1 MKRGKL
7 KILLSFFL
15 LLVGCAGLYA
25 QSFTASASKQTVG
38 VGEQF
43 EISYSINTNASGFT
57 PPAFTGFDVYSG
69 PNETTSVEFINGSSS
84 QSLTFSYIL
93 AAKQE
98 GTYTLSSASIH
109 TGGKTLASNS
119 ITIKVVKGAPAQS
132 NNTQARSNPNSAQ
145 GAIPNADLK
154 KNLFVRIIPSKSKV
168 YQGEEILLTIK
179 IYFRLNLSNVDN
191 ATFPEYNGFYST
203 DVGTKNAPVVPTREN
218 YNGVPFMVANLK
230 QAIVIPE
237 RSGNLKIDQASV
249 DCIVAERM
257 KSNNIFDDFFGGS
270 YKNVKYT
277 IKSEP
282 IAIEVMPLP
291 PTKTNFSGAVGQ
303 YSLKATL
310 DKSSVKAND
319 AINLNLVLTGSG
331 NLKLIDSLPV
341 KFPPDF
347 DHYDAKIT
355 DHISSTTSGISGSR
369 AFNYLLIPRHE
380 GKYSI
385 AGEEF
390 TYFDPQKK
398 NYVTLSTPQFDVD
411 VAKGDNNAAVTMTQ
425 GINKEDI
432 KLLGQDIRYIHTGH
446 LPADSVGSF
455 FLFSPIFY
463 TGICLP
469 LLLFSVIVFA
479 RRKYIEMNKDIV
491 AVKQRGATR
500 MAKKR
505 LKVAYKYITAS
516 NKEGFYEEVIK
527 ALNGYLANKFT
538 IPVADLSRETINA
551 RLTEKNI
558 KQETLQQ
565 LMATLDN
572 CEYARY
578 APAAVSGNLGEV
590 YEATVTLIT
599 KLEDEIA

>member
-15 LLVGCAGLYA
+15 LVAGCAGLYA
-25 QSFTASASKQTVG
+25 QHFTASSSKPTVG

-43 EISYSINTNASGFT
+43 EVSYSIDANASGFT
-57 PPAFTGFDVYSG
+57 APAFTGFDVYSG
-69 PNETTSVEFINGSSS
+69 PNETTAVEFVNGTSS
-84 QSLTFSYIL
+84 QSLTFSFIL

-98 GTYTLSSASIH
+98 GTFTLSGATVH
-109 TGGKTLASNS
+109 TGGKTLTSNS
-119 ITIKVVKGAPAQS
+119 ITIKVVKGAAAQ
-132 NNTQARSNPNSAQ
+132 NNAQAQNNPNSTQ
-145 GAIPNADLK
+145 GAIPNSDLK
-154 KNLFVRIIPSKSKV
+154 KNLFVHVIPSKSKV

-237 RSGNLKIDQASV
+237 RSGKLKIDQASV
-249 DCIVAERM
+249 DCIVAERV
-257 KSNNIFDDFFGGS
+257 KSNSIFDEFFGGS

-277 IKSEP
+277 IKSDP
-282 IAIEVMPLP
+282 IEIEVMPLP
-291 PTKTNFSGAVGQ
+291 PTKSNFSGAVGQ

-319 AINLNLVLTGSG
+319 AINLNLVLSGSG

-355 DHISSTTSGISGSR
+355 DHISSTTAGISGSR

-398 NYVTLSTPQFDVD
+398 NYVTLSTPQFDID
-411 VAKGDNNAAVTMTQ
+411 VAKGDNNGAVTMTQ
-425 GINKEDI
+425 GVSKEDI

-446 LPADSVGSF
+446 EPASSVGSF
-455 FLFSPIFY
+455 FLFSPVFY
-463 TGICLP
+463 AGICAP
-469 LLLFSVIVFA
+469 LLLFGVIVFA

-505 LKVAYKYITAS
+505 LKVAYKYIAAN

-527 ALNGYLANKFT
+527 ALNGYLGNKFT

-551 RLTEKNI
+551 KLSEKNI
-558 KQETLQQ
+558 KPETLQQ
-565 LMATLDN
+565 LMATLDT

-578 APAAVSGNLGEV
+578 APAAVSGNLNEV
-590 YEATVTLIT
+590 YESTVTLIT